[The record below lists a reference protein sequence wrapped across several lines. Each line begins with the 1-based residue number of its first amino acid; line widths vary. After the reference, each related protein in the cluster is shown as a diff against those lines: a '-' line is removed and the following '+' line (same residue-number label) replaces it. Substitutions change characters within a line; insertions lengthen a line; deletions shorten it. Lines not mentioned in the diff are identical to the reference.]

1 MPGYSTREVSLRIG
15 GLDYRIRALSD
26 KQQYGD
32 PSGLA
37 RRAGIS
43 SSLWSLFGQVWPA
56 GRVLA
61 QAMSLFDVQGKRVL
75 EVGCGLG
82 LSSLVLKRRG
92 GNIVASDHHPLAH
105 SFLEYNA
112 GLNGMDTPRYCDLPW
127 AVVNPDLGKF
137 DLIIGADVLYERD
150 HAVLLA
156 SLVRRHASPTA
167 EIVITD
173 PGRGN
178 SGPFTT
184 ALQRIGFSVDE
195 TRSPFDDG
203 DEPPYRGR
211 LLSYRRS

>member
-1 MPGYSTREVSLRIG
+1 MPGYSTREVGLRIG
-15 GLDYRIRALSD
+15 GHDYRIRALSD
-26 KQQYGD
+26 KQQYAD

-43 SSLWSLFGQVWPA
+43 PSLWSLFGQVWPA

-61 QAMSLFDVQGKRVL
+61 QAMSQFDVAGKRML
-75 EVGCGLG
+75 EVGCGLA
-82 LSSLVLKRRG
+82 LSSLVLSRRG
-92 GNIVASDHHPLAH
+92 GNVLASDHHPLARQ
-105 SFLEYNA
+105 FLEHNA
-112 GLNGMDTPRYCDLPW
+112 ALNEIPTPEYLDLPW
-127 AVVNPDLGKF
+127 AVAMPNLGRF

-156 SLVRRHASPTA
+156 SLVRRHAA
-167 EIVITD
+167 EAAEVVVTD

-184 ALQRIGFSVDE
+184 ALQRLGFSVDE
-195 TRSPFDDG
+195 TRSPFDDT

-211 LLSYRRS
+211 LLSYRR